1 MRTRLRSPART
12 RVWCVSAR
20 PSSHGRPAQWMELSG
35 AAPVPPSQPE
45 IKMTCAPALATP
57 DATVPTPASLTSLT
71 EMQALSFAHLRS

>member
-1 MRTRLRSPART
+1 
-12 RVWCVSAR
+12 
-20 PSSHGRPAQWMELSG
+20 MELSG